1 MYFVQYIYKTK
12 QYALWYHSLNKMAD
26 VTTNE
31 ADEVSDT
38 DSSCGRLVNF
48 NCHQILIG
56 CSNLCCFL
64 IAFAINLDYF
74 YYW

>member
-38 DSSCGRLVNF
+38 DSYCGRLVNF
-48 NCHQILIG
+48 VTK
-56 CSNLCCFL
+56 F
-64 IAFAINLDYF
+64 
-74 YYW
+74 